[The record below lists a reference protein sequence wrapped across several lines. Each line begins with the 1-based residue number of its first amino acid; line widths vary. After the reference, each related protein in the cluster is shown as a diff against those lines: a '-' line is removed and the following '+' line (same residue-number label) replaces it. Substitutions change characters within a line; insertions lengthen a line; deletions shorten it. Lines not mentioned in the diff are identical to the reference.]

1 VRFGCFDH
9 IAIFFLIA
17 GTYTFTMGVL
27 TWAAAGEGRMD
38 AVFALLGG
46 LAGMALF
53 AQLHETLIPVLYDP
67 TNVGQI
73 ILTDLLGNYA
83 AAVAVLASVSACVP
97 GASESCGDRADR
109 SLPSKGGAIRKHH
122 PGNAENG

>member
-1 VRFGCFDH
+1 MRFGCFDH

-83 AAVAVLASVSACVP
+83 AAVAVLGIGFGLCPWGIGKLWGSGGPIVAFEGGRDSETSP
-97 GASESCGDRADR
+97 G
-109 SLPSKGGAIRKHH
+109 
-122 PGNAENG
+122 